1 MTEPQ
6 FRRPTVRA
14 QQLRRDMT
22 EIERVLWQQMRGRRL
37 NGLKFSRQMPVG
49 PYICDFL
56 CRTIGLVV
64 EIDGGQHGE
73 AAAYD
78 EARTRFIENEGYRV
92 LRFWNNE
99 VLENMEGVLTRIV
112 ETARTMPTPQP
123 PPASGRGSEKAS
135 LPLAGW
141 EEKTA

>member
-22 EIERVLWQQMRGRRL
+22 EIELMLWQQLQGRRL
-37 NGLKFSRQMPVG
+37 DGLKFSRQMPVG
-49 PYICDFL
+49 PYICDFM

-64 EIDGGQHGE
+64 EVDGGQHGE

-78 EARTRFIENEGYRV
+78 AVRTRFIESEGFRV

-99 VLENMEGVLTRIV
+99 LLENMEGVLTRIV

-123 PPASGRGSEKAS
+123 PPASGRGSVQ
-135 LPLAGW
+135 P
-141 EEKTA
+141 